1 MLSYSLLVTSTRDIS
16 QNSKEAYYQLK
27 RNGYFKNRTEQ
38 ILYILSETSEP
49 LTRRELAAII
59 GCEPSS
65 VSHPVKRLLCE
76 DKIIQV
82 GKKKNSYSRLLA
94 DSFTLK
100 RMKSDEK

>member
-1 MLSYSLLVTSTRDIS
+1 MLNYSLLVTSTRNIS

-27 RNGYFKNRTEQ
+27 RNGHFKNRTEQ
-38 ILYILSETSEP
+38 ILHILSETSEP
-49 LTRRELAAII
+49 LTRRELATII

-65 VSHPVKRLLCE
+65 VSHPVKRLLSE

-100 RMKSDEK
+100 RMKSDE